1 MCNVFTKG
9 VVLLGLAW
17 LVTGCGTMSV
27 PFLGQPTQATDNT
40 NTQTAD
46 ARADDEQKASR
57 PAVELVSAN
66 PAVLTPVPKLKSG
79 NQALFDRAVEL
90 MSQGKS
96 DAAEVLLSEL
106 TESQPELAG
115 PWINLGL
122 IRASQ
127 DDAAGAESAFNEA
140 VSANPNNCDARNQLG
155 ILLRRR
161 GAFSAAE
168 QQYQECL
175 KVDPTRA
182 DVQLNLGILYELYMG
197 RLADALVA
205 YGEYQMLVAEPDQ
218 QVAGWV
224 ADLERR
230 VAQIAKR

>member
-1 MCNVFTKG
+1 MYSVFTKRG
-9 VVLLGLAW
+9 LLLGLVLLA
-17 LVTGCGTMSV
+17 TGCGTVSV
-27 PFLGQPTQATDNT
+27 PFISQPERPLEPETSQTPQAK
-40 NTQTAD
+40 
-46 ARADDEQKASR
+46 AR
-57 PAVELVSAN
+57 ELAAPSPGV
-66 PAVLTPVPKLKSG
+66 VTPVPRLKSG

-90 MSQGKS
+90 MAAGKL

-122 IRASQ
+122 IRVSQ
-127 DDAAGAESAFNEA
+127 DDPAGAEAAYNEA

-155 ILLRRR
+155 ILLRRQ
-161 GAFSAAE
+161 GKFFAAE
-168 QQYQECL
+168 QQYLNCL

-182 DVQLNLGILYELYMG
+182 DAQLNLGILYELYMG
-197 RLADALVA
+197 RLSDALVA

-230 VAQIAKR
+230 VAAIARR

>member
-1 MCNVFTKG
+1 MCNVFTKRRLLLLLA
-9 VVLLGLAW
+9 VL
-17 LVTGCGTMSV
+17 VSGCGTVSV
-27 PFLGQPTQATDNT
+27 PFMGQPQPAVEPPAADTSEAG
-40 NTQTAD
+40 TA
-46 ARADDEQKASR
+46 ER
-57 PAVELVSAN
+57 PAVVVAAN
-66 PAVLTPVPKLKSG
+66 PAVLTAVPRLKSG
-79 NQALFDRAVEL
+79 NQALFDRAVAL
-90 MSQGKS
+90 MADGNN

-122 IRASQ
+122 IRLTQ
-127 DDAAGAESAFNEA
+127 DDLAGAQSALHEA
-140 VSANPNNCDARNQLG
+140 VAANPNNCDARNQLG
-155 ILLRRR
+155 IVLRRQ
-161 GAFSAAE
+161 GKFFAAE

-197 RLADALVA
+197 RLSDALMA
-205 YGEYQMLVAEPDQ
+205 YGEYQMLTAEPDQ
-218 QVAGWV
+218 QVAGWM